1 MTSSTADVGRV
12 KQESRERVTKHG
24 YTGVI
29 KELVSNACDAI
40 RSGSSALGQQP
51 GRVFVTYALDEVGG
65 HGTIIVADNGSGMTQ
80 SGLSLPYDMSFC
92 YGVVGSAVK
101 GGKFNVGSK
110 SWAAIAQRCTY
121 ISRASADSP
130 WAGVFATSQD
140 IETARQQNLSHIPHT
155 RMSAADV
162 ALRLSELSVS
172 YDFKKVSRKKQ
183 AQEGEQ
189 PRKHSPL
196 GCLDIPGGTGTI
208 VIYEGVGAKVLQA
221 PKPAPPGKMLVAQA
235 ALKIGMHFSRQINSG
250 QMIVEVAHLGL
261 SGNRLKDS
269 PGNQDE
275 AHRTVRG
282 VAQIRDLHPICPP
295 IFTQSIPLGGGE
307 SVTVT
312 GWACDAASRAILT
325 PAGGIA
331 RGISRMEVIRVGGNN
346 SADVLEG
353 QKLQGWG
360 ASNPTFGRWLPCQG
374 VDIIRNDEYVATAS
388 VPGVKQHPTDNFNR
402 IEVEYVAGPLTEQ
415 AIDITADRMSANI
428 TSAAVEDAIAQAYRA
443 CLIVKA
449 EVKRAPKSKS
459 ASASTT
465 AANAASSVH
474 GVQIAILVQE
484 LEDLKREFKALMTRD
499 TGDRH
504 TAA

>member
-1 MTSSTADVGRV
+1 
-12 KQESRERVTKHG
+12 
-24 YTGVI
+24 
-29 KELVSNACDAI
+29 
-40 RSGSSALGQQP
+40 
-51 GRVFVTYALDEVGG
+51 
-65 HGTIIVADNGSGMTQ
+65 
-80 SGLSLPYDMSFC
+80 
-92 YGVVGSAVK
+92 
-101 GGKFNVGSK
+101 
-110 SWAAIAQRCTY
+110 
-121 ISRASADSP
+121 
-130 WAGVFATSQD
+130 
-140 IETARQQNLSHIPHT
+140 
-155 RMSAADV
+155 
-162 ALRLSELSVS
+162 
-172 YDFKKVSRKKQ
+172 
-183 AQEGEQ
+183 
-189 PRKHSPL
+189 
-196 GCLDIPGGTGTI
+196 
-208 VIYEGVGAKVLQA
+208 
-221 PKPAPPGKMLVAQA
+221 
-235 ALKIGMHFSRQINSG
+235 
-250 QMIVEVAHLGL
+250 
-261 SGNRLKDS
+261 
-269 PGNQDE
+269 
-275 AHRTVRG
+275 
-282 VAQIRDLHPICPP
+282 
-295 IFTQSIPLGGGE
+295 
-307 SVTVT
+307 
-312 GWACDAASRAILT
+312 
-325 PAGGIA
+325 
-331 RGISRMEVIRVGGNN
+331 MEVIRVGGNN